1 MSCGKAILETPN
13 DVIGQIHRSVLK
25 KLAVKSP
32 SWVENHVVEVGKFS
46 DTWAPKRLRGR
57 RLYAA
62 VFHSLIKPVG
72 PDDPFTTLGASTM
85 TLQLV
90 LTICGPKPSS
100 GTPATW
106 SGCTDSAYEEGTC
119 DPSASVATM
128 DFSECKYYENYY
140 APYMFT
146 ISASPSDATDL
157 NVVTAFA
164 KPCPVASS
172 APAISGKSQMS
183 DTVKL
188 RCVRGK
194 DTTNKAYYNRYV
206 AVDSSTNTYSFA
218 GLSIGGAHKDGTTVY
233 HDMYSVPGSSVTK
246 GSTDVY
252 YYFFTAGFYY
262 AV

>member
-1 MSCGKAILETPN
+1 MSCGKAILETPS
-13 DVIGQIHRSVLK
+13 DVVSQIHRHVLK
-25 KLAVKSP
+25 KLARLSP
-32 SWVENHVVEVGKFS
+32 SFVENHVVEIGKFS

-62 VFHSLIKPVG
+62 VFHAISKPVS
-72 PDDPFTTLGASTM
+72 PDDPFTTGGASMM
-85 TLQLV
+85 TIDMV
-90 LTICGPKPSS
+90 YTFCGPKPAS
-100 GTPATW
+100 GQSPATW
-106 SGCTDSAYEEGTC
+106 SGCVDSAYEGGSC
-119 DPSASVATM
+119 LPSTTVASINY
-128 DFSECKYYENYY
+128 SECGYSTYY

-146 ISASPSDATDL
+146 LSTSPSSYQDV

-172 APAISGKSQMS
+172 APAISGKPQMS

-188 RCVRGK
+188 RCVNGQ

-218 GLSIGGAHKDGTTVY
+218 GLSIGASSNGTDAY
-233 HDMYSVPGSSVTK
+233 HLMYSVPGSSVTK

>member
-1 MSCGKAILETPN
+1 MSCGKAVLETPN
-13 DVIGQIHRSVLK
+13 DVVSQIHRPVLK

-32 SWVENHVVEVGKFS
+32 SWVENHVVEVGRFS
-46 DTWAPKRLRGR
+46 DTWAPRKLRGR

-62 VFHSLIKPVG
+62 VFHSLSKPVG
-72 PDDPFTTLGASTM
+72 PDDPFTTLGAIKM
-85 TLQLV
+85 TLHL
-90 LTICGPKPSS
+90 LYSICGPQSTS
-100 GTPATW
+100 TTW
-106 SGCTDSAYEEGTC
+106 SGCIDSAYESNCNPT
-119 DPSASVATM
+119 STVATIT
-128 DFSECKYYENYY
+128 FGQCEYYTGYY

-146 ISASPSDATDL
+146 LSASPSSATDST
-157 NVVTAFA
+157 VITAFA

-172 APAISGKSQMS
+172 APAISNKPQMS

-188 RCVRGK
+188 RCVRGQ
-194 DTTNKAYYNRYV
+194 DSTNKAYYNRYV

-218 GLSIGGAHKDGTTVY
+218 GLSIGSSDNTGAY
-233 HDMYSVPGSSVTK
+233 ISHDMYSVPGSSVTK

>member
-1 MSCGKAILETPN
+1 MSCGKAVLETPN
-13 DVIGQIHRSVLK
+13 DVVSQIHRPVLK

-32 SWVENHVVEVGKFS
+32 SWVESHVVEVGRFS

-62 VFHSLIKPVG
+62 VFHAISKPVS
-72 PDDPFTTLGASTM
+72 PDDPFTTLGASKM
-85 TLQLV
+85 TLHIV
-90 LTICGPKPSS
+90 YAICGPQNAS
-100 GTPATW
+100 TTW
-106 SGCTDSAYEEGTC
+106 SGCIDSAYEGGSC
-119 DPSASVATM
+119 LPSSTAATI
-128 DFSECKYYENYY
+128 DFGQCEYTTDYY

-146 ISASPSDATDL
+146 ISASPSSGTDST
-157 NVVTAFA
+157 VVTAFA

-172 APAISGKSQMS
+172 ALAISGKPQMS

-188 RCVRGK
+188 RCVRGQ

-218 GLSIGGAHKDGTTVY
+218 GLSIGALSKDASGNIYVY

>member
-1 MSCGKAILETPN
+1 
-13 DVIGQIHRSVLK
+13 VLK
-25 KLAVKSP
+25 KLARLSP
-32 SWVENHVVEVGKFS
+32 SFVENHVVEIGKFS
-46 DTWAPKRLRGR
+46 DTWAPKKLRGR

-72 PDDPFTTLGASTM
+72 PDDPFTTEGAAMMTGQIVYTVCGIQNAST
-85 TLQLV
+85 
-90 LTICGPKPSS
+90 
-100 GTPATW
+100 TW
-106 SGCTDSAYEEGTC
+106 SGCLDSAYEGGSCYPTSTAANINFGQC
-119 DPSASVATM
+119 
-128 DFSECKYYENYY
+128 YYITAY

-146 ISASPSDATDL
+146 LSAAPSTFSDA

-172 APAISGKSQMS
+172 APAISGKPQMS

-188 RCVRGK
+188 RCVVGQ
-194 DTTNKAYYNRYV
+194 DATNKAFYDRYV

-218 GLSIGGAHKDGTTVY
+218 GLSIGGVYKDGTAVY